1 MEGWAKDDMNHS
13 LGGKKLAS
21 GSSTSESLVPVATW
35 RFRMGSV
42 LASVW
47 PGIELP
53 FNSLRFRFVA
63 FPITLLAFWL
73 SLALLGA
80 IYDARGRINAEVKA
94 SSALAHT
101 LIGAVSAKGKDPA
114 ATLTEVEKHL
124 PPTRHVLL
132 GITSSPD
139 PAVIRDTGADRAM
152 DQAAPRWFAGLI
164 APKPH
169 VELVSVLPAEPG
181 GRDAEWIYIIANP
194 ADEIHEVWQDFRY
207 FVAICSALV
216 AVIAASSLWLA
227 STALRPIRIL
237 GEGLERLERDD
248 FQASLEPVRFSELER
263 IRAQFNSLAL
273 SLRDK
278 TEENRHLYK
287 KLISTQENERKHVAR
302 ELHDELGPCLFAIRA
317 EAASIVQSLPQSET
331 GGFIAGRAKA
341 IEALTG
347 TVQQINRRLLHT
359 LQPAA
364 LSERGLAAAL
374 RDLADGWQEAHP
386 AIDWSLDMVES
397 DLARLSDEA
406 ALAVYRMVQEGMTNI
421 ARHSGCSEAQIT
433 ISSRTAALGERLDI
447 LVSDDGRGFDSAPR
461 HSGGLQGME
470 ERIRKLGGDFTV
482 WGESGSG
489 VAVRASIPLTGCAI
503 S

>member
-1 MEGWAKDDMNHS
+1 V
-13 LGGKKLAS
+13 S
-21 GSSTSESLVPVATW
+21 GTAAHIQP
-35 RFRMGSV
+35 RKG
-42 LASVW
+42 
-47 PGIELP
+47 LP
-53 FNSLRFRFVA
+53 LNSLRFRFVA
-63 FPITLLAFWL
+63 FPITLLILWL
-73 SLALLGA
+73 ILALLGA
-80 IYDARGRINAEVKA
+80 IYDARGRIAAEVKA
-94 SSALAHT
+94 SSALARS
-101 LIGAVSAKGKDPA
+101 LISAASANGRDSA
-114 ATLTEVEKHL
+114 ATLIEVEKHL

-132 GITSSPD
+132 GIAASS
-139 PAVIRDTGADRAM
+139 DRAAIEEAAAARSM
-152 DQAAPRWFAGLI
+152 ERAAPGLFVRLV
-164 APKPH
+164 APKRYA
-169 VELVSVLPAEPG
+169 ELVSLPAGPAGKPG
-181 GRDAEWIYIIANP
+181 EWIYIIANP
-194 ADEIHEVWQDFRY
+194 ADEIREVWQDFC
-207 FVAICSALV
+207 FFAGICSALV
-216 AVIAASSLWLA
+216 IVIAGSSLWLA
-227 STALRPIRIL
+227 ASALRPIRIL
-237 GEGLERLERDD
+237 GDGLERLERHD
-248 FQASLEPVRFSELER
+248 FQSLEPARFSELER

-278 TEENRHLYK
+278 TEENRQLYK
-287 KLISTQENERKHVAR
+287 KLISAQENERKHVAR

-421 ARHSGCSEAQIT
+421 ARHSGCGEAQIT
-433 ISSRTAALGERLDI
+433 ISSRTAAQEERLDI
-447 LVSDDGRGFDSAPR
+447 LVSDDGRGFDSAAR
-461 HSGGLQGME
+461 HSGGLQSME

-482 WGESGSG
+482 WAESGSG

>member
-1 MEGWAKDDMNHS
+1 MQPRRG
-13 LGGKKLAS
+13 
-21 GSSTSESLVPVATW
+21 
-35 RFRMGSV
+35 
-42 LASVW
+42 
-47 PGIELP
+47 LP
-53 FNSLRFRFVA
+53 LNSLRFRFVA
-63 FPITLLAFWL
+63 FPITLLVFWL
-73 SLALLGA
+73 ILALLGA
-80 IYDARGRINAEVKA
+80 IYDARGRIAAEVKA
-94 SSALAHT
+94 SSALARS
-101 LIGAVSAKGKDPA
+101 LISAASANGRDSA
-114 ATLTEVEKHL
+114 ATLIEVEKHL

-132 GITSSPD
+132 GIAASS
-139 PAVIRDTGADRAM
+139 DRAAIE
-152 DQAAPRWFAGLI
+152 DATASRSIEPAAPSLFVRLV
-164 APKPH
+164 APKRYA
-169 VELVSVLPAEPG
+169 ELVSLPAAGPAG
-181 GRDAEWIYIIANP
+181 KPSEWIYIIANP
-194 ADEIHEVWQDFRY
+194 ADEIREVWQDFC
-207 FVAICSALV
+207 FFAGICSALV
-216 AVIAASSLWLA
+216 IVIAGSSLWLA
-227 STALRPIRIL
+227 ASALRPIRRL
-237 GEGLERLERDD
+237 GDGLERLERHD
-248 FQASLEPVRFSELER
+248 FQSLEPARFSELER

-421 ARHSGCSEAQIT
+421 ARHSGGSEAQIT
-433 ISSRTAALGERLDI
+433 ISSRTAALGDRLDI
-447 LVSDDGRGFDSAPR
+447 LVSDDGRGFDSAAR
-461 HSGGLQGME
+461 HSGGLRGME

-482 WGESGSG
+482 WAESGSG